1 MNTKQRKQTNLFI
14 TLSFTAIIVLM
25 LIGVV
30 YSLTTERHIGDIETD
45 SLKINYVDGLNFQRD
60 SLLIKI
66 DSLCTEKNKMESF
79 LFNDYN
85 TKFKLYEQGE
95 ISLDSLQTVLKMH
108 SDISIELQELKNEI
122 ISKEYELREVDRTI
136 YLYNR

>member
-45 SLKINYVDGLNFQRD
+45 SPKINYVDGLNSQRD

-66 DSLCTEKNKMESF
+66 DFLCTEKNKMESF

-108 SDISIELQELKNEI
+108 SDISVELQELKNEI